1 MTDTLSVDT
10 LRLAEWRGNPEFDY
24 PSEFKESD
32 FSLLDWLR
40 DTLEE
45 ITHKLFGDLS
55 FGSSGEIIWYVLGFG
70 SITAIIVFT
79 LYRHPELLHWHRKQ
93 GAEDGGYT
101 VVEDN
106 IYGIDFPSAISRAL
120 ALGDYREAVRLT
132 YLQTLRLLSDARLI
146 DWQPAKTPSQYVR
159 EYGSGTF
166 IRLTAT
172 FVRVR
177 YGGYAATAGIADEV
191 AADNKAIA
199 ADIAAAAQATAG
211 DTGQSPT
218 TNNDDTAGYEV
229 MSDQEKGGGQ

>member
-24 PSEFKESD
+24 PSEFKGSD

-45 ITHKLFGDLS
+45 IMHKLFGDLS
-55 FGSSGEIIWYVLGFG
+55 LGSSGEIIWYVLGFG

-93 GAEDGGYT
+93 GADDGGYT

-132 YLQTLRLLSDARLI
+132 YLQTGNRKRPRHSMSASTAVGRSSASHPRSCVCATEAMPPH
-146 DWQPAKTPSQYVR
+146 PA
-159 EYGSGTF
+159 
-166 IRLTAT
+166 
-172 FVRVR
+172 
-177 YGGYAATAGIADEV
+177 
-191 AADNKAIA
+191 
-199 ADIAAAAQATAG
+199 
-211 DTGQSPT
+211 
-218 TNNDDTAGYEV
+218 
-229 MSDQEKGGGQ
+229 